1 MLQKDLLHML
11 CLARDK
17 LRLMQDSPLSV
28 QQIADE
34 VGMSLY
40 HFIRLYKA
48 VFGETPN
55 QYQIRMRLEKAKLL
69 LVASD
74 LSITDVCMEVGYS
87 SLGTFSDLFSRRFG
101 MAPSVYR
108 QKFRPVEASCSEVP
122 RQFIPDCFSLM
133 GGMLDQQSNIREAP
147 PI

>member
-1 MLQKDLLHML
+1 MLHKDLLHML

-17 LRLMQDSPLSV
+17 LRLMQDSPLSM
-28 QQIADE
+28 QQVADE

-101 MAPSVYR
+101 MAPSTYR
-108 QKFRPVEASCSEVP
+108 EMFRPAVRVSDEVP

-133 GGMLDQQSNIREAP
+133 GGAPNLQSNIR
-147 PI
+147 